1 MKSWY
6 LWVGLALF
14 VLVLLS
20 IREGFVATATIT
32 NPNTWNAAELTRI
45 KGLVTS
51 KATYG
56 SDVKTA
62 VNALTDAEIREVV
75 GGFWSYSVPSALPN
89 EPATPKGW
97 SVAETQI
104 TSSDVTEYMN
114 GIVRATPGYANK
126 RAAFSALLTEYYIT
140 QGQSTFQ
147 TARAARWG
155 GSESTEGATTPSPP
169 DTSASTP
176 TEIERPATSTQSLR
190 QEIATTFGITTS
202 QTAAIDFVIGKVQ
215 SFYDT
220 VYLPAKTTPTYT
232 AITGFADGVDTAT
245 VPSSI
250 RNNFKV
256 HMIEVLET
264 YFTPQSGASGVPGT
278 RSVTSGA
285 MAGSDAGSGDVA
297 SGWASAKGKNV
308 QGPDSG
314 GRGTDNT
321 TGGLG
326 IPRNYP
332 VLYGGM
338 QEYES
343 ALPSSSSLGTDPTSK
358 FLPYSRVPGDMD
370 LYPDP
375 YRLGKYF
382 STSSY
387 SSGKDAP
394 EPAPFLADFSKFF
407 T

>member
-6 LWVGLALF
+6 LWVGLAVF
-14 VLVLLS
+14 VLLLLS
-20 IREGFVATATIT
+20 VREGFLATATIK
-32 NPNTWNAAELTRI
+32 NPNTWDAAELTRI
-45 KGLVTS
+45 KKLVTPES
-51 KATYG
+51 TL
-56 SDVKTA
+56 S
-62 VNALTDAEIREVV
+62 DAEIREVV
-75 GGFWSYSVPSALPN
+75 GGFWSYSVPGRLPN
-89 EPATPKGW
+89 EPATAKGW
-97 SVAETQI
+97 SAATTRI
-104 TSSDVTEYMN
+104 PTSDVTEYLD
-114 GIVRATPGYANK
+114 GVIRAKPQYASK
-126 RAAFSALLTEYYIT
+126 RSDFTALITAYYIT
-140 QGQSTFQ
+140 QGESTFQ
-147 TARAARWG
+147 SVSGYSTAIPPAPQG
-155 GSESTEGATTPSPP
+155 GTTPTPPP
-169 DTSASTP
+169 DAPPPS
-176 TEIERPATSTQSLR
+176 EIERPSTSTQSLR

-202 QTAAIDFVIGKVQ
+202 QTAAIDFVIGRVQ

-232 AITGFADGVDTAT
+232 QITGFADGVNASTI
-245 VPSSI
+245 PSSI
-250 RNNFKV
+250 QNNFKV
-256 HMIEVLET
+256 RLIEVLQT
-264 YFTPQSGASGVPGT
+264 YFTPQSAVSGAPGT
-278 RSVTSGA
+278 RSVTAGA
-285 MAGSDAGSGDVA
+285 IAGSDAGSGDVA

-308 QGPDSG
+308 QGPESG
-314 GRGTDNT
+314 GRGSATDNT

-358 FLPYSRVPGDMD
+358 FLPFSRVPGDMD

>member
-6 LWVGLALF
+6 LWVGLA
-14 VLVLLS
+14 VLVLLLLS
-20 IREGFVATATIT
+20 VREGFLATATIK
-32 NPNTWNAAELTRI
+32 NPNTWDAAELTRI
-45 KGLVTS
+45 KKLVTPES
-51 KATYG
+51 T
-56 SDVKTA
+56 
-62 VNALTDAEIREVV
+62 LPDAEIREVV
-75 GGFWSYSVPSALPN
+75 GGFWSYSVPSRLPN
-89 EPATPKGW
+89 EPATSKGW
-97 SVAETQI
+97 SAASNRIPT
-104 TSSDVTEYMN
+104 SDVTEYLD
-114 GIVRATPGYANK
+114 GVIRAKPEYAGK
-126 RAAFSALLTEYYIT
+126 RSAFSALITAYYIT
-140 QGQSTFQ
+140 QGESTFQ
-147 TARAARWG
+147 SVSG
-155 GSESTEGATTPSPP
+155 YSPGVSGATPPTPP
-169 DTSASTP
+169 DTSSSSTA
-176 TEIERPATSTQSLR
+176 TEIERPSTGTQSLR

-202 QTAAIDFVIGKVQ
+202 QTAVIDFVIGKVQ

-220 VYLPAKTTPTYT
+220 VYLPDKTTPTYT
-232 AITGFADGVDTAT
+232 EFMGFVDSVDMTT
-245 VPSSI
+245 VPGSVG
-250 RNNFKV
+250 NNFKV
-256 HMIEVLET
+256 HLLEVLQT
-264 YFTPQSGASGVPGT
+264 YFAPQSGVSGAPGT
-278 RSVTSGA
+278 RSVTAGA
-285 MAGSDAGSGDVA
+285 AESAGAGSGGDVA

-314 GRGTDNT
+314 GRGSADNT